1 MTCRLLPALVMSLIL
16 PITIFSIGIPLHQG
30 PRCMLIQG
38 TFDVHNNV
46 STAHKVGA
54 QIPRNSEQTHRLKVQ
69 SHPV

>member
-54 QIPRNSEQTHRLKVQ
+54 QIP
-69 SHPV
+69 